1 MKALYYPSFDQL
13 EIAELPVPAVAHDE
27 VLIKVH
33 ACGICGSE
41 LETFKARS
49 ERRTPPLV
57 MGHEF
62 CGEIVETGTGV
73 VDWRPGDRVVSN
85 SLVPCGACVRCGR
98 GDTHLCAKR
107 QVFGMHRVGAFAEY
121 VNVPAR
127 ILIPWPVG
135 IPAEM
140 ACLAEPLGN
149 GVHVVELIRHLRP
162 QKVLIIGAGPI
173 GLMCQQAVQIM
184 LGAETIVTD
193 LSAERREVA
202 KRLGA
207 VAVFDPMQSR
217 RQANVHEISTGE
229 QVEIESN
236 PSITNDEI
244 LHGDVDL
251 VDFISTWTSGEGADV
266 VIDAVGASTTKRQS
280 LELLRP
286 GGAAV
291 WIGLHGNE
299 MSLDTYGITLPEKF
313 VYGTYAARIE
323 DLSVAIDMMS
333 KNQIETASWV
343 QTWPLEKGVEAFNT
357 VLEGKG
363 IKAVI
368 RSQINDQ

>member
-1 MKALYYPSFDQL
+1 MKALYYPSFDRL
-13 EIAELPVPAVAHDE
+13 EIADLPMPVVAPDE

-41 LETFKARS
+41 LETFKAHS

-62 CGEIVETGTGV
+62 CGEIVEAGAGV

-107 QVFGMHRVGAFAEY
+107 QVFGMHRPGAFAEY

-127 ILIPWPVG
+127 ILIPWPDG

-149 GVHVVELIRHLRP
+149 GVHVVELIRHLQPR
-162 QKVLIIGAGPI
+162 KVLIIGAGPI

-207 VAVFDPMQSR
+207 VAVFDPTNTGASPDG
-217 RQANVHEISTGE
+217 NVASVNTRSESTSERASGEIPHEDISL
-229 QVEIESN
+229 IDFL
-236 PSITNDEI
+236 SI
-244 LHGDVDL
+244 
-251 VDFISTWTSGEGADV
+251 WTSGEGADV
-266 VIDAVGASTTKRQS
+266 VIDAVGASATKRQS

-286 GGAAV
+286 GGATV

-299 MSLDTYGITLPEKF
+299 MSIDTYGITLPEKF

-323 DLSVAIDMMS
+323 DLRVAINMMNS
-333 KNQIETASWV
+333 GKIETASWV
-343 QTWPLEKGVEAFNT
+343 QTWSLEKGVEAFMN

-368 RSQINDQ
+368 QL